1 MMCVMK
7 YNITCD
13 NCKIETRS
21 SNIMKV
27 EYNREKNEN
36 RRKIIMNVQNKSK
49 KATKRFLMM

>member
-1 MMCVMK
+1 MK
-7 YNITCD
+7 YNIICD